1 MGANPEP
8 YEDASMLY
16 RESSISDAHS
26 RRVDGSAWV
35 HSLELK
41 AGMLWIVEELLV
53 RSSGL
58 ALDVLW

>member
-1 MGANPEP
+1 
-8 YEDASMLY
+8 
-16 RESSISDAHS
+16 
-26 RRVDGSAWV
+26 V

-58 ALDVLW
+58 ALDVLR